1 LKNENYLSQ
10 NKNRMQEKRN
20 TQIDEDLVI
29 LNDLNY
35 SNYHIQNLQIQSSLD
50 NNSLNM
56 SEFD

>member
-1 LKNENYLSQ
+1 
-10 NKNRMQEKRN
+10 MQEKRN